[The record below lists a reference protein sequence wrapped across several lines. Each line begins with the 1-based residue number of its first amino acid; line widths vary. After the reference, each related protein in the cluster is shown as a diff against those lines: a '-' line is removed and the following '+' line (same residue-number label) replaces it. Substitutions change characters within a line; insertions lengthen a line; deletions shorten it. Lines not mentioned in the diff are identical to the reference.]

1 MCKGSYGTDDTEMFK
16 GNVETG
22 SWKSKMKVQLRGSYS
37 NIFESL
43 NPKEEEESFT
53 SEADETSFSVDSLI
67 QCGFRDE
74 DEHQLIC
81 ANASGSEERTADSGP
96 SPPSLGKIGL
106 HLVSKNYQ
114 YDEDTLQSADFE
126 TDLDADIRGI
136 YKYDDDMDSNSDSRL
151 SFRSIDAQT
160 LKYKQIRERLSRKEI
175 SKVLLEFFA
184 DLMALSLIVYVLQ
197 IGVAIANID
206 A

>member
-37 NIFESL
+37 NIFE
-43 NPKEEEESFT
+43 KEEEESFT
-53 SEADETSFSVDSLI
+53 SEADQTSFSVDSLI

-81 ANASGSEERTADSGP
+81 ANASGSEEKTADSGP

-126 TDLDADIRGI
+126 TDLNADIRS
-136 YKYDDDMDSNSDSRL
+136 MDSNSDSRL
-151 SFRSIDAQT
+151 SFRSIDA
-160 LKYKQIRERLSRKEI
+160 
-175 SKVLLEFFA
+175 
-184 DLMALSLIVYVLQ
+184 
-197 IGVAIANID
+197 
-206 A
+206 